1 MSVHEW
7 YEENYIQKPKDS
19 ITASVMKDLKA
30 RADRGV
36 EKYTTTLEENNHD
49 NFLQHLYEEL
59 LDAAQYVKKEITVQE
74 TVHDLIK
81 QFGNDAQLGAQIRK
95 IYGQNKSQNTGS

>member
-1 MSVHEW
+1 MHER
-7 YEENYIQKPKDS
+7 YEQNYIKKPKDS
-19 ITASVMKDLKA
+19 ITASVMEDLRV

-59 LDAAQYVKKEITVQE
+59 LDAAQYVKKEIIVQQ
-74 TVHDLIK
+74 TVHDLTK
-81 QFGNDAQLGAQIRK
+81 KFSNDADLGNQIRK
-95 IYGQNKSQNTGS
+95 IYGKNKS

>member
-1 MSVHEW
+1 MKFE
-7 YEENYIQKPKDS
+7 KPKDGV
-19 ITASVMKDLKA
+19 TWAVMNDLA
-30 RADRGV
+30 QRAKRGV

-59 LDAAQYVKKEITVQE
+59 LDAAQYVKKEITIQE

-81 QFGNDAQLGAQIRK
+81 QFGNDTELGAQIRK
-95 IYGQNKSQNTGS
+95 IYGQNKNQNTGS